1 MTSKVVIGS
10 ASHPPRDAGS
20 DSRNRPA
27 FLTLAARSAGIVRL
41 VSPSAARARNSGAR
55 ASARASNSSRLS
67 LRPMPLTRSPFLL
80 QSSETQCDSGVD
92 FSQVVPAAADTPPV
106 QQKAN
111 LGGSVSIAVLQTFVT
126 KRAHFHSSI
135 GTARASL
142 LDPATRDR
150 IASLQ
155 ERFLAVGASDPATA
169 WHDAVVQ
176 IGRIVRAQSCLLA
189 YSGAFYLM
197 GAALLLALI
206 TSLAMR
212 KSCGGGAGA
221 RTEQSGSLMKKVRG
235 IRADLDDRLV
245 TVPDPSGELLPR
257 DIPRR
262 SLSGFSSEEPMFPRL
277 ALFRRQV
284 YPKNTS
290 I

>member
-1 MTSKVVIGS
+1 MQE
-10 ASHPPRDAGS
+10 RQ
-20 DSRNRPA
+20 
-27 FLTLAARSAGIVRL
+27 L
-41 VSPSAARARNSGAR
+41 ARATPR
-55 ASARASNSSRLS
+55 AYHFGQCHSQDH
-67 LRPMPLTRSPFLL
+67 PILL

-262 SLSGFSSEEPMFPRL
+262 SL
-277 ALFRRQV
+277 
-284 YPKNTS
+284 
-290 I
+290 